1 MLPSR
6 SKVQHLLGVNNSLG
20 PHPLMKNQRFTLI
33 RVGKLLRVQY
43 TDPKGLVK
51 VRASWP
57 EQPRL
62 YIYIYGSTYGNWS
75 FGEVRRTYRW
85 HCGSILEE
93 SGIAFHGLFV
103 MMLVMEIESGFGM
116 TYGTEGYSQGTI
128 SQFVSHS
135 T

>member
-1 MLPSR
+1 
-6 SKVQHLLGVNNSLG
+6 
-20 PHPLMKNQRFTLI
+20 MKNQRFTLI

-62 YIYIYGSTYGNWS
+62 YIYIYIYIYGSTYGNWS